1 METENSSQT
10 APTNENE
17 SSNNNNGSTSTSK
30 VNFSFAKKK
39 KKKSTKTLEFESA
52 PEHQDEDQTVAAKA
66 QKETEQRE
74 KDGVKLVI
82 PLHDDR
88 DKNQPLLSGLKKITE
103 SKPKNEDE
111 EAVDALI
118 QDATKEKTN
127 QDGPTNFSAKGD
139 FIIKGSQQGIDTKI
153 RIDQRKQLQKDQN
166 YIDDA
171 VKYKKDLEHRAE
183 DIDVESDA
191 YVSVPIS
198 EFGAAMLRG
207 MGWSG
212 DGKQNTKSD
221 QEEKY
226 AAPRPHRLG
235 LGATPLPPSMKNG
248 DGKGNGLRHRAR
260 KGGSMSDIAHIEK
273 QKEDELK
280 WKKLQEEKAKND
292 VQCTM
297 NVGSIVRMR
306 GDSDVK
312 NQRAMLIKT
321 AGVPGLNRVLVR
333 FEGEQ
338 DTTSVK
344 KGDLIILERSELEE
358 KPFEDTIRNGIS
370 IRRDG
375 KTEVADSK
383 ERKESDTR
391 YASRRDE
398 VRRSRSRSRSR
409 ENDTSRRISGREDR
423 RKRSRSRSRSHDRA
437 RRKSHGDRRSREEDR
452 SHKRKRED
460 TRDDRRRARTS
471 RNDRRE
477 KSSSPDRHKSDRDT
491 DRRREDDRRKSRSS
505 RSDKRDRFESSTRD
519 KRERKSSS
527 RQHSSE
533 NGRDSPEHWLISDI
547 RVRVVSKK
555 VGNGRYFKEKGIV
568 VDVLKRGAEAT
579 IRMNNGEILER
590 VPERYLETALPKVGG
605 NTIILTGKNK
615 FEKGKLLERNSENG
629 KGVVQTFEDMH
640 VVSLSLDDI
649 AEFVGQLD
657 DTIGDY

>member
-17 SSNNNNGSTSTSK
+17 SSNNNNASTSK

-88 DKNQPLLSGLKKITE
+88 DKNQPLLSGLKKIME

-111 EAVDALI
+111 EAVNALI
-118 QDATKEKTN
+118 QDASKEKTN
-127 QDGPTNFSAKGD
+127 QDGSTNFSAKGD
-139 FIIKGSQQGIDTKI
+139 FVIKGSQQGIDTKM
-153 RIDQRKQLQKDQN
+153 RIDQRKQLQKEQN
-166 YIDDA
+166 YVDDA
-171 VKYKKDLEHRAE
+171 VKYKKDLENRAE

-248 DGKGNGLRHRAR
+248 DGKGNSLRHRAR

-292 VQCTM
+292 VQRTM

-312 NQRAMLIKT
+312 NQRAMLVKT

-333 FEGEQ
+333 FEGQQ

-344 KGDLIILERSELEE
+344 KGDLILLERSELEE

-383 ERKESDTR
+383 EIKESDTR

-409 ENDTSRRISGREDR
+409 ENDTSRRINGREDR
-423 RKRSRSRSRSHDRA
+423 RKRSRSRSRSRSHDRA

-452 SHKRKRED
+452 SHKRRRED
-460 TRDDRRRARTS
+460 TRDDRRRERKS
-471 RNDRRE
+471 RSDRRE
-477 KSSSPDRHKSDRDT
+477 KSSSPDRHKRDRDT

-505 RSDKRDRFESSTRD
+505 TSDKRDRFESSTRD
-519 KRERKSSS
+519 KRERNSSS
-527 RQHSSE
+527 RHHSSE
-533 NGRDSPEHWLISDI
+533 KGRDSPEHWLISDI

>member
-88 DKNQPLLSGLKKITE
+88 DKNQPLLSGIKKIME

-111 EAVDALI
+111 EAVNALI

-127 QDGPTNFSAKGD
+127 QDGSTNFSAKGD
-139 FIIKGSQQGIDTKI
+139 FIIKGSQQGIDTKM

-248 DGKGNGLRHRAR
+248 DGKGNSLRHRAR

-344 KGDLIILERSELEE
+344 KGDLILLERSELEE

-398 VRRSRSRSRSR
+398 VRKSRSRSRSR

-527 RQHSSE
+527 RHHSSE

>member
-1 METENSSQT
+1 METENSSET

-17 SSNNNNGSTSTSK
+17 SSNNNNESRSTSK

-52 PEHQDEDQTVAAKA
+52 PEHQDEDQTVAARA

-88 DKNQPLLSGLKKITE
+88 DKNQPLLSGLKKIME
-103 SKPKNEDE
+103 SKPQNEDE
-111 EAVDALI
+111 EAANALI

-127 QDGPTNFSAKGD
+127 QDGSTNFSAKGD
-139 FIIKGSQQGIDTKI
+139 FVIKGSQQGIDTKM
-153 RIDQRKQLQKDQN
+153 RIDQRKQLQNDQN
-166 YIDDA
+166 YVDDA
-171 VKYKKDLEHRAE
+171 VKYKKDLENRAE
-183 DIDVESDA
+183 DIGVESDA

-226 AAPRPHRLG
+226 VAPRPHRLG

-248 DGKGNGLRHRAR
+248 DGKGNSLRHRAR

-280 WKKLQEEKAKND
+280 WKQLQEEKVKND
-292 VQCTM
+292 VQRTM
-297 NVGSIVRMR
+297 NVGSIVQMR

-312 NQRAMLIKT
+312 NQRAMLIKI

-344 KGDLIILERSELEE
+344 KGDLILLERSELEE
-358 KPFEDTIRNGIS
+358 KPFEDAIRNGIS
-370 IRRDG
+370 IRRDE
-375 KTEVADSK
+375 KTKVADSE
-383 ERKESDTR
+383 ERKESNSR
-391 YASRRDE
+391 YTSRRGE
-398 VRRSRSRSRSR
+398 IRRSRSRSR
-409 ENDTSRRISGREDR
+409 EYDTSRRSSDREDR
-423 RKRSRSRSRSHDRA
+423 RRKRSRSRSRSRSHDRA

-471 RNDRRE
+471 RSDRRE
-477 KSSSPDRHKSDRDT
+477 KFDSPDREKRDRDT
-491 DRRREDDRRKSRSS
+491 DRHREDDRRKSRSS
-505 RSDKRDRFESSTRD
+505 RSDKMDRFEYSNSD
-519 KRERKSSS
+519 KRERNSS
-527 RQHSSE
+527 RYQSYEKMKS
-533 NGRDSPEHWLISDI
+533 SPEHWLISDI

-555 VGNGRYFKEKGIV
+555 IGNGRYFKEKGTV

-579 IRMNNGEILER
+579 IRMSNGEILER

-615 FEKGKLLERNSENG
+615 FEKGKLLERNSESG